1 MLKTWSSSAEAE
13 SIGFAVNESP
23 GVKSKPNPLGQD
35 ALLSET
41 IATMNIGIVRFGF
54 YVPQGFGTAAEIARQ
69 SGLSQEEVAALGI
82 GRKFLPAPEDQPVS
96 MAVKAAR
103 QVFQK
108 TRVATPADVDVVIW
122 TGEEYKDYIA
132 QTAAIRLQEEV
143 GCRNAWAFDL
153 VGQGVT
159 SILGLRVARDL
170 MRGDPTVNTVLLAGG
185 TRNIDLID
193 PANPNTH
200 FLLAASASGGA
211 ILLKRDYG
219 ENLLLDTRFIVDA
232 EMADAVFV
240 PGGGTAIPFRADN
253 LRSESMFYQVPDPK
267 MLAEYL
273 KNRWCPAL
281 VEVIRRVSPERT
293 PDYLALRHLS
303 PEERQQVLDQ
313 LQMKPERSMSLNN
326 WGHHGPNDIL
336 ISLDHGLKSKAVGNG
351 SLVVLASGGIGFTYA
366 AALVQWG
373 RR

>member
-1 MLKTWSSSAEAE
+1 
-13 SIGFAVNESP
+13 
-23 GVKSKPNPLGQD
+23 
-35 ALLSET
+35 
-41 IATMNIGIVRFGF
+41 MNIGLVSFGI
-54 YVPQGFGTAAEIARQ
+54 YVPQGFETAAEVALQ
-69 SGLSQEEVAALGI
+69 SGLSADEVAALGI
-82 GRKFLPAPEDQPVS
+82 ELKFLPAPEDQPVG

-108 TRVATPADVDVVIW
+108 TRAVKPADVDAVIW

-170 MRGDPTVNTVLLAGG
+170 MLGDATVNTVLLAGG

-193 PANPNTH
+193 PTNPNTL

-211 ILLKRDYG
+211 ILLKRDHR
-219 ENLLLDTRFIVDA
+219 ENLLLDTHFIVDA
-232 EMADAVFV
+232 EMADAVYV
-240 PGGGTAIPFRADN
+240 PGGGTAIPFRVDN
-253 LRSESMFYQVPDPK
+253 LRSESMFYQVSNPK
-267 MLAEYL
+267 ILAEYL
-273 KNRWCPAL
+273 KNRWCAAL
-281 VEVIRRVSPERT
+281 VEVVKQVVPERT

-303 PEERQQVLDQ
+303 PGERRRVLGE
-313 LQMKPERSMSLNN
+313 LQMKPEQSMSLSN

-336 ISLDHGLKSKAVGNG
+336 ISLDDGLKSKAVRNG

-373 RR
+373 SR